1 MTDEPMSSTSSAQI
15 IEDEIWDYLEEAGRE
30 KSVGGRPKSAGLS
43 AALAEMHRLAT
54 SGLSIERAAMQVFE
68 DDAFPTGNTDHEG
81 LMRAYHRSERTR
93 IVDDIAQAIVDDD
106 HEGARPR
113 LTEFLARN
121 RKGEAR
127 RRSGARRLKK

>member
-43 AALAEMHRLAT
+43 AALAEMHRLT
-54 SGLSIERAAMQVFE
+54 MSGLSIERAAMQVFE
-68 DDAFPTGNTDHEG
+68 DDTFPTGNTDYEG
-81 LMRAYHRSERTR
+81 LMRAYHRSERAR

-106 HEGARPR
+106 EPGARPR
-113 LTEFLARN
+113 LTEFLSRN
-121 RKGEAR
+121 RRGETR